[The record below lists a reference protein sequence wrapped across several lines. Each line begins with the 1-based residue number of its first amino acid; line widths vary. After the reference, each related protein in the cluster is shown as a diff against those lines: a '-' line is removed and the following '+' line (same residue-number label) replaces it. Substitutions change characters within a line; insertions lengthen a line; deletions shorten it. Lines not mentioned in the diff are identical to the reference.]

1 MADQPGYTRCMETPL
16 LRTKLYIPPTR
27 PEWVAR
33 PRLIE
38 QLDAGL
44 QAGHKLTLISAPAGF
59 GKTSLV
65 SAWVHTSGLL
75 AAWLAL
81 DASENNGSRFLSY
94 LYEALHKV
102 HPDFDPQDL
111 PVPAS
116 LQSDETTSLAT
127 AILNSAVLLPSKV
140 VLVLDDYHVIEN
152 EAIHSLMRYMI
163 EHLPHQLHLCVL
175 TRVDPPLPLALL
187 RGRGDLS
194 EIRVADLRFT
204 PAEILE
210 FLKQTT
216 TVHLSAESVRAIA
229 ERTEGWV
236 TGLKLTVLSLSRQAD
251 PNGFAMSFGGTHE
264 YIADFL
270 GEEVLAGQPVD
281 VQHFL
286 LQTSLL
292 DYLSGDLCDAI
303 IGGGDGQITLEA
315 LDRENLF
322 LIPLDEQRQWS
333 CITFFY
339 RIDYAA

>member
-94 LYEALHKV
+94 LYEALHKI

-116 LQSDETTSLAT
+116 LQSDETASL
-127 AILNSAVLLPSKV
+127 
-140 VLVLDDYHVIEN
+140 E
-152 EAIHSLMRYMI
+152 
-163 EHLPHQLHLCVL
+163 
-175 TRVDPPLPLALL
+175 PP
-187 RGRGDLS
+187 
-194 EIRVADLRFT
+194 F
-204 PAEILE
+204 
-210 FLKQTT
+210 
-216 TVHLSAESVRAIA
+216 
-229 ERTEGWV
+229 
-236 TGLKLTVLSLSRQAD
+236 
-251 PNGFAMSFGGTHE
+251 
-264 YIADFL
+264 
-270 GEEVLAGQPVD
+270 
-281 VQHFL
+281 
-286 LQTSLL
+286 
-292 DYLSGDLCDAI
+292 
-303 IGGGDGQITLEA
+303 
-315 LDRENLF
+315 
-322 LIPLDEQRQWS
+322 
-333 CITFFY
+333 
-339 RIDYAA
+339 